1 MRLVTN
7 NCSQTLSFVY
17 LKVSNNQNNSN
28 EEQNVVPVNEQ
39 IELPANNPQ
48 PPLENEHA
56 GSPETTPLILQTEP
70 PMEVHHHGHVHETK
84 KWKEYLFQFLM
95 LFLAITLGFFVEN
108 LREHYIEGERA
119 EALAKNLF
127 KEIYTDSITVQQKLA
142 VRNKKEKECS
152 YFINYVKD
160 SSLTNLSRRFYHSF
174 TWSFIQT
181 AQLMFDPNDG
191 ILNQLRN
198 SGELRYF
205 KSSILQ
211 SQIGKLSVAINNL
224 RDRNEKEYSYVEFYL
239 RPFTIKYYDFSWYET
254 LTRQGT
260 ISLLNALENN
270 GNAPTT
276 SRIVNAEQFD
286 RQEAQN
292 IANYYLLMLRSR
304 RQAYY
309 VPYLNANHQVLQALR
324 DEYDL

>member
-1 MRLVTN
+1 MN
-7 NCSQTLSFVY
+7 S
-17 LKVSNNQNNSN
+17 NQNNSN
-28 EEQNVVPVNEQ
+28 EETDAVPVHEQNELATSQ
-39 IELPANNPQ
+39 T
-48 PPLENEHA
+48 PLAKEHA
-56 GSPETTPLILQTEP
+56 GSETPPLIPQTDP
-70 PMEVHHHGHVHETK
+70 PMEVHHHGHVHESK

-108 LREHYIEGERA
+108 IREHYVEDLRA
-119 EALAKNLF
+119 KTLAKNLY
-127 KEIYTDSITVQQKLA
+127 KEIYADSIAVQQKLA
-142 VRNKKEKECS
+142 VRNRKEQECS

-160 SSLTNLSRRFYHSF
+160 SSLTILSPHFYHSF

-205 KSSILQ
+205 RSSVIQ
-211 SQIGKLSVAINNL
+211 SEIGKLSVAINNL

-239 RPFTIKYYDFSWYET
+239 RPFTIKYYDFSWYEN
-254 LTRQGT
+254 LTGYGKL
-260 ISLLNALENN
+260 SLLDALN
-270 GNAPTT
+270 GNGGEPAT
-276 SRIVNAEQFD
+276 SRIMNADQFN

-292 IANYYLLMLRSR
+292 IANYYLLMLRST

-309 VPYLNANHQVLQALR
+309 TPYANTNHRVLQVLRA
-324 DEYDL
+324 EYNL